1 MRIYIDKYFNYLT
14 NGQGFY
20 MQNYFSDSLGRDNW
34 IAIKEFP
41 EGDFIVFIT
50 DENDLFTT
58 SECIQFLNSRGQ
70 NYSLHKIVLCEGSY
84 LSRNED
90 NIPKVVFDI
99 KSDKILYCDKGLE
112 TLAQIAIMVND
123 KPRSKVKGTNL
134 TKTSVTIAL
143 LAVNIIM
150 FIISAIISGN
160 IMNIDINTL
169 VFLGGKYGPLID
181 VGQWWRLI
189 ACIFLH
195 GGLMHIVFNMYSL
208 FILGPQ
214 LEPIL
219 GRKKYTILYF
229 ISGLGSSILSYLALP
244 NTVSIGASGAIFGL
258 LGALLVFIINN
269 RDKINKGA
277 LSNVVMVIG
286 INLFIGAT
294 STGIDNFAHMGGLVT
309 GILVGTIFL
318 LFRKIN
324 K

>member
-1 MRIYIDKYFNYLT
+1 MSKYIDKYFNYLT
-14 NGQGFY
+14 SGQGFY

-41 EGDFIVFIT
+41 EGDFVVFIT
-50 DENDLFTT
+50 DEDDLFTS
-58 SECIQFLNSRGQ
+58 SECVQFLNSRGR
-70 NYSLHKIVLCEGSY
+70 NYNLHKIVLCEGSY
-84 LSRNED
+84 LQRNED
-90 NIPKVVFDI
+90 NISKVVFD
-99 KSDKILYCDKGLE
+99 KNRDKILYCDKGLE

-134 TKTSVTIAL
+134 TKISVTVSLI
-143 LAVNIIM
+143 AVNIIM
-150 FIISAIISGN
+150 FIISAIISAN
-160 IMNIDINTL
+160 IMNIDIKTL
-169 VFLGGKYGPLID
+169 ILLGGKYGPLID
-181 VGQWWRLI
+181 LGQWWRLI
-189 ACIFLH
+189 ACVFLH

-208 FILGPQ
+208 FILGSQ

-219 GRKKYTILYF
+219 GRKKYTLLYF
-229 ISGLGSSILSYLALP
+229 ISGLGSSILSYIILP

-258 LGALLVFIINN
+258 LGALLVFIISN

-294 STGIDNFAHMGGLVT
+294 STGIDNFAHIGGLIT
-309 GILVGTIFL
+309 GILVGIIFL
-318 LFRKIN
+318 VFRKTD

>member
-143 LAVNIIM
+143 IAVNIIM

-208 FILGPQ
+208 FILGSQ

-286 INLFIGAT
+286 I
-294 STGIDNFAHMGGLVT
+294 SRFAPP
-309 GILVGTIFL
+309 I
-318 LFRKIN
+318 
-324 K
+324 